1 MTNLTFNSYQE
12 AASKTAIYPQ
22 NLKILYPLIGL
33 AGETG
38 EVAEKI
44 KKVLRDNN
52 GIFSEEKKKEI
63 AKELGDVLWYLSSIA
78 TDMDYSLDEIVRM
91 NLQKISARKENNL
104 IHGDG
109 DNR

>member
-1 MTNLTFNSYQE
+1 MTILTFNDYQE
-12 AASKTAIYPQ
+12 AARKTAIYPQ
-22 NLKILYPLIGL
+22 ELKILYPVIGL

-78 TDMDYSLDEIVRM
+78 TDMGYPLDEIARM
-91 NLQKISARKENNL
+91 NLQKISARKENNH